1 MDDFYKNAQDMYD
14 SIKKA
19 QVIDDLIKKTQEE
32 LMSQYTKE
40 LLEVCLTFDVN
51 EVKKLVSKWSKRGL
65 FPHCFDLP
73 SDDVLEISIRKIVI
87 ARTDAPKEA
96 KKEAAAWLIDHDC
109 DLSIY

>member
-1 MDDFYKNAQDMYD
+1 MEDF
-14 SIKKA
+14 IKKA
-19 QVIDDLIKKTQEE
+19 QEE

-51 EVKKLVSKWSKRGL
+51 EFKKLVSKWSKRGL
-65 FPHCFDLP
+65 FPQCFELP
-73 SDDVLEISIRKIVI
+73 SDNVLEISIRKIII

-109 DLSIY
+109 DLSIF